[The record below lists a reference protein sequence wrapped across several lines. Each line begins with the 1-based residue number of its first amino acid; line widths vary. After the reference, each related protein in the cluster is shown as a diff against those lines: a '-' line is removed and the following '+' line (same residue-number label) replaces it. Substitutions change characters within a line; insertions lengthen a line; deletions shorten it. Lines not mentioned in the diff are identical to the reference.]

1 MFFFPLKIL
10 ILLIAIIQYL
20 MFRVDENYRW
30 PQVAT
35 SWHVFQKS
43 PNFIWRFF
51 HIFAAQI
58 PPFFVGREPREDQRG
73 DGEALPLFPHWIYE
87 NWCDKSSKHVDFTSN
102 SSTKIGISKIPKG
115 YPKSTRFF
123 WLPKF
128 GFHARPRKMWIL
140 TCQNGFQPMNRW
152 SGNFLP
158 SQNGNSESGLNP
170 QELAGQCEAGVL
182 VVTVSM
188 LVFNS
193 YSLRLMFVGLG
204 VGGWGLGVGW
214 MRGMAVGPVASWT
227 SLLTARIPRFCGL
240 MRSLNEEK
248 TIVRIV
254 LSMYSA
260 KSVTWSSSSKK
271 KR

>member
-1 MFFFPLKIL
+1 
-10 ILLIAIIQYL
+10 

-43 PNFIWRFF
+43 SNFIWRFF

-140 TCQNGFQPMNRW
+140 TCQNGFQPMSRW

-204 VGGWGLGVGW
+204 VGGWVNEGYGCWTGRLVNISSHCPDPQILW
-214 MRGMAVGPVASWT
+214 VDAVFKWGKDHCPNCPVNVQCQKRD
-227 SLLTARIPRFCGL
+227 LKF
-240 MRSLNEEK
+240 EF
-248 TIVRIV
+248 
-254 LSMYSA
+254 
-260 KSVTWSSSSKK
+260 KK